1 MLHTKFRE
9 NQPAGSGEED
19 FECFF
24 FFFFFFFFSYTE
36 FSFPLP
42 MDAPHENFSVI
53 SPAVTEMKML
63 WTTDLPRSRDDLDLN

>member
-24 FFFFFFFFSYTE
+24 PYTE
-36 FSFPLP
+36 FSFPLS

-53 SPAVTEMKML
+53 SPAVSEMKML
-63 WTTDLPRSRDDLDLN
+63 WTTDLPRSRDDTDLN

>member
-19 FECFF
+19 FEWFLP
-24 FFFFFFFFSYTE
+24 YTE

-53 SPAVTEMKML
+53 GPAVSEMKTL
-63 WTTDLPRSRDDLDLN
+63 WTTD